1 MHIIDSI
8 IVSIY
13 LVLCIFIGLYKS
25 KSKSVRTLKEYTL
38 GRGYFSNIVIITT
51 LFTTHIGAVSVM
63 GGIEEVYTLGMFFVV
78 TRLLS
83 PLFWLIMAR
92 IYGDNIDQFRN
103 LMSLSDIMVL
113 LYGKIGRWITNIFSM
128 LLSIGVVAIQA
139 KAMGYLVNYFFD
151 INYSLTLRK
160 IDKISSKVVEVG
172 KNKHSSMSKKILDIY
187 SDYLICQNKYAT
199 A

>member
-25 KSKSVRTLKEYTL
+25 KSVRTLKEYTL
-38 GRGYFSNIVIITT
+38 GRGYFPNIVIITT
-51 LFTTHIGAVSVM
+51 LFTTHIGAASVM
-63 GGIEEVYTLGMFFVV
+63 GSIEKVYTLGMFFVV

-92 IYGDNIDQFRN
+92 IYGDNIDQFHN
-103 LMSLSDIMVL
+103 LISLSNIMVL

-151 INYSLTLRK
+151 INYS
-160 IDKISSKVVEVG
+160 
-172 KNKHSSMSKKILDIY
+172 Y
-187 SDYLICQNKYAT
+187 SVFLY
-199 A
+199 